1 MIKQI
6 GMWSG
11 LLAIGLSL
19 TLLAPAVRA
28 TAEFNEQEWRGMAF
42 GVEAFLGA
50 AAAGDVAGV
59 RRFLDAGIAVNLRDA
74 QGRTALYAAARAGR
88 LETVALLAAAGADV
102 NLETRD
108 GRNALDAAKEKGAA
122 LVVELLV
129 RLGARKSTFAE
140 RTNPSILLD
149 PNL

>member
-1 MIKQI
+1 MNKHISLI
-6 GMWSG
+6 GG
-11 LLAIGLSL
+11 LLALGLF
-19 TLLAPAVRA
+19 LALAAPVVRA
-28 TAEFNEQEWRGMAF
+28 TAEFNEPEWRGMAV
-42 GVEAFLGA
+42 GVEPFLSA

-59 RRFLDAGIAVNLRDA
+59 RRFLDAGIDVNIRDA
-74 QGRTALYAAARAGR
+74 EGRTALYAAARGGR